1 MAYGEDYRKRTV
13 EYYHEGHTQAEVH
26 DVFKVHPK
34 TLRDWETRME
44 KGDLKPSYPRTRKP
58 RKLPPDEL
66 LAYVE
71 QNPDDFLAEI
81 GAHFGAS
88 DVAVG
93 RALRKLKITQKKR
106 VLDI

>member
-1 MAYGEDYRKRTV
+1 MAYSEDYRKRAV
-13 EYYHEGHTQAEVH
+13 EYYQEGHTQAEVEEA
-26 DVFKVHPK
+26 FKISPN

-44 KGDLKPSYPRTRKP
+44 EGDLKPSYPKSRRP

-71 QNPDDFLAEI
+71 ENPDAFLKEI

-93 RALRKLKITQKKR
+93 KALRKLNVTRKKR
-106 VLDI
+106 L